1 MPAVSPDAAGE
12 LAEIGWGEDRAVI
25 GAVAATLLSW
35 RTGDTELLLTH
46 DPAELGDS
54 HQGKAIAPWPNR
66 IAAGRYTFEGHEYQ
80 VALTEPARDAALHG
94 LLTWVEWDI
103 TERHEHAVTLEHHLR
118 PQYGYPF
125 SLHLRLT
132 YALGD
137 GGLRCTLQA
146 TNTGTGPAPFGA
158 AYHPYVR
165 LTDTVDEL
173 IVDLPADTYYPTDAN
188 LIPTGRESVEG
199 TEFDFRGGRKL
210 GTTALDTAYTGLAA
224 DADGIT
230 SVRLT
235 APSGR
240 TVTVWADAG
249 HRYLQVYTDDVPGTG
264 RPARRG
270 ITVEPMTCA
279 PNAFNTGD
287 GLLTLA
293 PGESFTGSWG
303 LSHSD

>member
-1 MPAVSPDAAGE
+1 MSVVSPDAAGQ
-12 LAEIGWGEDRAVI
+12 LAEIGWGEDTALI

-35 RTGDTELLLTH
+35 RTGGTELLLTH

-66 IAAGRYTFEGHEYQ
+66 IAAGRYTFDGREHQ
-80 VALTEPARDAALHG
+80 VAITEPARNAALHG
-94 LLTWVEWDI
+94 LLSWVEWAI
-103 TERHEHAVTLEHHLR
+103 TKQREHAVTLEHRLR

-132 YALGD
+132 YELGP
-137 GGLRCTLQA
+137 GGLSCTLEA

-165 LTDTVDEL
+165 ISETVDEL
-173 IVDLPADTYYPTDAN
+173 LVDLPADTYYPTDAN
-188 LIPTGRESVEG
+188 LIPTGRKPVEG
-199 TEFDFRGGRKL
+199 TEFDFRGGREL
-210 GTTALDTAYTGLAA
+210 GSTALDTAYTGLAA

-230 SVRLT
+230 RVRLT

-240 TVTVWADAG
+240 TVTVWADG
-249 HRYLQVYTDDVPGTG
+249 SHRYLQVYTDDTPGTG
-264 RPARRG
+264 RPARQG

-279 PNAFNTGD
+279 PDAFNTGD
-287 GLLTLA
+287 GLVTLA
-293 PGESFTGSWG
+293 PGETFRGTWG